1 LDANVQMIDIV
12 EILILNNDLN
22 NLIRISNDHE
32 DHYNH
37 LKKYQYVFH
46 KNNLI
51 KKSKKIFEK
60 KRILFLIYLQ
70 YDLVMKNVS

>member
-1 LDANVQMIDIV
+1 MDANVQMIDIV

-51 KKSKKIFEK
+51 KQKQRQKKFFDF
-60 KRILFLIYLQ
+60 LFTFNMI
-70 YDLVMKNVS
+70 